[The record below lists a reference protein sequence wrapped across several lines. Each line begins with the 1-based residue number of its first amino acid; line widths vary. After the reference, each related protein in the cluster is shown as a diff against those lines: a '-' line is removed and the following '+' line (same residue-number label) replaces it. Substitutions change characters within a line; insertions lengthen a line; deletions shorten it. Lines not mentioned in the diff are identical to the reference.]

1 MLHVTGLD
9 PDKGQARTIA
19 DPAVATRATPR
30 IVLYSHDTLGFG
42 HLRRNLMIAR
52 SLKASTPCPEILMIV
67 GMREAGAFVL
77 PPGVDCV
84 ALPAFAKGSDGAYRP
99 RDLGQALEPL
109 VALRSHIIDA
119 AVSAFNP
126 DLMIVDN
133 VPRGALYELDLTLK
147 HLAKRGRTR
156 LVLGLRDVIDSPAE
170 VRRQWLRQRN
180 FEAVRNF
187 YDAVWIY
194 GDPSLYNILEDCG
207 LGGELGGKAHHVGY
221 IDHAARL
228 GSVHAEPDRDAVLGS
243 DPRPYALCA
252 VGGGRDGAALCE
264 AFAAAALP
272 EGHRGILVTG
282 TQMPEASQA
291 VVRALAARR
300 PELTLVEFV
309 REPIALMQGASR
321 IVSMGG
327 YNTVCEVLSLG
338 RPALIVPRV
347 RPRREQVIRAER
359 LAARGLASMLHPDA
373 LTPEALGHWMATAK
387 PPAVRKAGAL
397 DFSGL
402 ERVRALAEAALA
414 EPLPALRAA

>member
-1 MLHVTGLD
+1 MFHVPGLD
-9 PDKGQARTIA
+9 PVKAQL
-19 DPAVATRATPR
+19 ATTAGPVMPPRATPR

-52 SLKASTPCPEILMIV
+52 SLKASTPSPEILMIV
-67 GMREAGAFVL
+67 GMREAGAFEM
-77 PPGVDCV
+77 PPGVDCLS
-84 ALPAFAKGSDGAYRP
+84 LPAYAKGNDGAYRP
-99 RDLGQALEPL
+99 RDLGQALVPL
-109 VALRSHIIDA
+109 TALRSQAIDA
-119 AVSAFNP
+119 AVSAFDP

-133 VPRGALYELDLTLK
+133 VPRGALCELDLTLK

-156 LVLGLRDVIDSPAE
+156 LVLGLRDVIDRPAE

-180 FEAVRNF
+180 FEAVRRF

-194 GDPSLYNILEDCG
+194 GDPALYDIMEDCG
-207 LGGELGGKAHHVGY
+207 LGGEFGGKAQHVGY
-221 IDHAARL
+221 IDHSARL
-228 GSVHAEPDRDAVLGS
+228 DSVHAGPDRDAVLCS

-264 AFAAAALP
+264 AFAAAPLP

-300 PELTLVEFV
+300 PELTVVDFV
-309 REPIALMQGASR
+309 REPIALMQGASQ

-347 RPRREQVIRAER
+347 RPRREQLIRAER
-359 LAARGLASMLHPDA
+359 LAAAGLAAMLHPDD
-373 LTPEALGHWMATAK
+373 LTPEALGRWMAGAR
-387 PPAVRKAGAL
+387 PPVVKASCAL
-397 DFSGL
+397 DFGGL
-402 ERVRALAEAALA
+402 ERVRALTEAALTQTTC
-414 EPLPALRAA
+414 ALRAA